1 MAEPGRSRPHKLSI
15 IVFSGTFEKVHYAL
29 AAAAAAA
36 AIDMPATLFFTM
48 EASRSLEA
56 AGEAGRP
63 GWHSLDV
70 ARAGCTDAA
79 ALDAD
84 QRARGVAGFDEL
96 FESCVALGVRFMV
109 CEMGLR
115 AIGLEGRALRD
126 DVAIEAGGLVS
137 FLNDASPGGAT
148 LFI

>member
-1 MAEPGRSRPHKLSI
+1 MAEPERSRPRKLSI
-15 IVFSGTFEKVHYAL
+15 IVFSGSFEKVHYAL

-36 AIDMPATLFFTM
+36 AIDLPATLFFTM
-48 EASRSLEA
+48 EALRALA
-56 AGEAGRP
+56 TPGEGGRP
-63 GWHSLDV
+63 GWHALEV
-70 ARAGCTDAA
+70 TRAGYADAA

-96 FESCVALGVRFMV
+96 LESCIALGVRVMV

-126 DVAIEAGGLVS
+126 DVAIDTGGLVT
-137 FLNDASPGGAT
+137 FLNDASADGAM